1 MLRTMRIGNA
11 RIGGFIVLEYTK
23 YIFSDLA
30 TFLKFLI
37 VLWMICPWLHVRRKV
52 HIFGRQTQKPV
63 KKAEQPDE
71 RIKAT
76 L

>member
-1 MLRTMRIGNA
+1 M
-11 RIGGFIVLEYTK
+11 LEYTK
-23 YIFSDLA
+23 YIFSDLS

-52 HIFGRQTQKPV
+52 HIFGKQSSRQQKPV
-63 KKAEQPDE
+63 QDNDK
-71 RIKAT
+71 IKAT

>member
-1 MLRTMRIGNA
+1 M
-11 RIGGFIVLEYTK
+11 LEYTK

-37 VLWMICPWLHVRRKV
+37 VLWMLCPWLHVRRKV
-52 HIFGRQTQKPV
+52 HIFGSQRSKQQKPV
-63 KKAEQPDE
+63 QDNDK
-71 RIKAT
+71 IKAT